1 MADHS
6 PAGCTGAHGVVRPRG
21 PQQSRGP
28 HQSRRPQQSR
38 QPLADD
44 GSAVVDFV
52 LVGALTTMVFA
63 AVLQLVLVLH
73 VRATL
78 IDCAAEGARYG
89 ALADSSPEAGAARTR
104 ELITSA
110 LAADF
115 ADDVHAEATV
125 VDDLPVLRVEVTAP
139 LPLVGLLGPSGAI
152 TVDGHA
158 LQEAP

>member
-1 MADHS
+1 M
-6 PAGCTGAHGVVRPRG
+6 PACG
-21 PQQSRGP
+21 PDR
-28 HQSRRPQQSR
+28 
-38 QPLADD
+38 

-52 LVGALTTMVFA
+52 LVSALTTLLFA

-78 IDCAAEGARYG
+78 VDCAAEGARYG
-89 ALADSSPEAGAARTR
+89 ALDGSTPQEGAERARD
-104 ELITSA
+104 LIASA
-110 LAADF
+110 LAPGF
-115 ADDVHAEATV
+115 ADDVRAEATV
-125 VDDLPVLRVEVTAP
+125 VDGLPVVRVEVTAP